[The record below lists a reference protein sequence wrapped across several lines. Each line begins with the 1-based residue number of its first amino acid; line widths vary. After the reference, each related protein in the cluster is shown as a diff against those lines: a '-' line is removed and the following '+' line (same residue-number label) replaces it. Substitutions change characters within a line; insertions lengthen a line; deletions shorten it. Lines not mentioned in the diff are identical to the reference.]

1 MTSPLALLARFSR
14 AVSDVSSEAEILPL
28 LADALDERAGAS
40 ASALVRVSGDDARIV
55 AGRDLP
61 RAFDGWHVD
70 ADEIGDN
77 LAARFLETAGGE
89 FEHVHALPL
98 ISHGNLFGA
107 AVLLFRDEEPTAEQ
121 RALAEALLDLAA
133 VALGHFTQ
141 IDQLRRAH
149 EELRR
154 TQQALMQAE
163 KLRALGQMSAG
174 VAHDLKNILNPLS
187 MQAQLIERAAKKND
201 VKEVGGV
208 VQEMREVIARGVQT
222 IERLRDYGR
231 QTSEASAAPVDLDRI
246 ASEAATIAK
255 PRLAASKVKI
265 PRIAVELGAPP
276 QVLGRADEILNAI
289 VNLVINAIDAMKDS
303 GGTVTVQTGVEDG
316 RAFVRVKDTGP
327 GMPAEVADHVFEP
340 FFTTKGD
347 QGTGLG
353 LAMVYACMQH
363 HAGSVELDTAPG
375 KGTRFTLRFPAAVK

>member
-28 LADALDERAGAS
+28 LANALVERAGAS
-40 ASALVRVSGDDARIV
+40 ASAVVRVNGDDARIV

-70 ADEIGDN
+70 ADAIGDD
-77 LAARFLETAGGE
+77 LAARFLETAGRE

-107 AVLLFRDEEPTAEQ
+107 AVLLFRTEEPSAKQ

-133 VALGHFTQ
+133 VALGHFSQ
-141 IDQLRRAH
+141 IDQLRGAH
-149 EELRR
+149 DELRR
-154 TQQALMQAE
+154 TQQALVRAE
-163 KLRALGQMSAG
+163 KLRALGQMAAG

-201 VKEVGGV
+201 VKDVGEVV
-208 VQEMREVIARGVQT
+208 AEMREVIARGVQT

-255 PRLAASKVKI
+255 PRLAASKVKV

-303 GGTVTVQTGVEDG
+303 GGTVTIQTGVEDG